1 MNTGL
6 KTVFLVIGFLLIIL
20 GFFMIIPY
28 IVEITIGD
36 KTHTFL
42 LSSIFSIFIGSLMV
56 ISNQTEDRMLNIK
69 QAFMMTT
76 FSWVAIHCLLLFHSC
91 TLP

>member
-42 LSSIFSIFIGSLMV
+42 LSSIFPF
-56 ISNQTEDRMLNIK
+56 
-69 QAFMMTT
+69 
-76 FSWVAIHCLLLFHSC
+76 LLAL
-91 TLP
+91 